1 MSTERGRAQKRCLCD
16 SRISRRG
23 GHGSRS
29 ILSGLLG
36 FPSIRNI
43 IVITPAF
50 SCLRFAFQI
59 ADLLFFAI
67 ISSDIILAKMFLE
80 PAIFEAH
87 KILVIDGPERP
98 SNGAV
103 TRNFAEAHSR
113 AQDMADTVHPCCFT
127 AFVVRIHDCNP
138 IIDLLQCE
146 AVLGG
151 R

>member
-1 MSTERGRAQKRCLCD
+1 VSTKRGRAQKRRLCD

-23 GHGSRS
+23 GHGSRG

-36 FPSIRNI
+36 LPSIRNI
-43 IVITPAF
+43 IVITPTF

-67 ISSDIILAKMFLE
+67 VSSDIILTKMFLE
-80 PAIFEAH
+80 PAILEAH
-87 KILVIDGPERP
+87 KILVVDGPECP

-103 TRNFAEAHSR
+103 TRNLAEAHSR
-113 AQDMADTVHPCCFT
+113 AQNMADTVHPCGFT

-138 IIDLLQCE
+138 IINLLQCE
-146 AVLGG
+146 TVLGG